1 MKKVLLS
8 LTVLTALS
16 TATAMAAPI
25 NNLAANETAV
35 GLGTNESYIEHK
47 INDDITLGYQYAD
60 RDEYGHMHDVYGQ
73 IDMISNVKGIVGHRD
88 NLPQDNS
95 NFYAGLAVSTPRVMG
110 AEGYASYI
118 TGADF
123 NETQVGVNMNVVANV
138 DLNINLLASLVVL
151 AVAVKTRSLAK
162 SIVCGLLS
170 FWLLQN
176 IIC

>member
-60 RDEYGHMHDVYGQ
+60 RD
-73 IDMISNVKGIVGHRD
+73 
-88 NLPQDNS
+88 
-95 NFYAGLAVSTPRVMG
+95 
-110 AEGYASYI
+110 
-118 TGADF
+118 
-123 NETQVGVNMNVVANV
+123 
-138 DLNINLLASLVVL
+138 
-151 AVAVKTRSLAK
+151 
-162 SIVCGLLS
+162 
-170 FWLLQN
+170 
-176 IIC
+176 

>member
-95 NFYAGLAVSTPRVMG
+95 NFYAGIAISTPRVMG
-110 AEGYASYI
+110 TEGYASYI

-138 DLNINLLASLVVL
+138 DLNINYHNFDADHGSRENGVGIG
-151 AVAVKTRSLAK
+151 ATMK
-162 SIVCGLLS
+162 
-170 FWLLQN
+170 F
-176 IIC
+176 